1 MKKLKK
7 FVMQDFTRL
16 SRDEMATI
24 EGKDGSWVDVCKYD
38 GQTCLLKFAQI
49 EGHQAAVLGICHL
62 HSAPSPIGYIS
73 YYACD

>member
-24 EGKDGSWVDVCKYD
+24 EGKDGSWVDVCQQE
-38 GQTCLLKFAQI
+38 GQTCLIKFAQI
-49 EGHQAAVLGICHL
+49 DGHQAVVLGTCHL
-62 HSAPSPIGYIS
+62 HSSPSPTGYIP